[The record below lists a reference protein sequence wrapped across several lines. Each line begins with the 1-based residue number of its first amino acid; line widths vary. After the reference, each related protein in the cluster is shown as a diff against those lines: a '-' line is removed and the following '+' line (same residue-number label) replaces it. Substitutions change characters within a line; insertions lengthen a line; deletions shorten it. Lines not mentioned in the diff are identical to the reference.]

1 MVWLRGS
8 WGLAGYS
15 PKSVYAMPVR
25 SQAQVPTRF
34 INQEEIDMSK
44 LANKIAR
51 VTGASK
57 RFHQVYLENTTP

>member
-1 MVWLRGS
+1 
-8 WGLAGYS
+8 
-15 PKSVYAMPVR
+15 MPVR